1 MLRSLAAQLTNA
13 WMCFGWLNMV
23 KPPARLRMRERSG
36 HQLHCQGRLFTSGAL
51 MVGDVGEMISHR
63 MVGENTAL
71 MPMLGRNLVPFPDRK
86 LMLVTPPK
94 LMLQVAAIE
103 SSVVKEAPT
112 AHNFSQK
119 TWDATRGKWMKMDGN
134 GVWGP
139 DMPIKSCRTWGKP

>member
-1 MLRSLAAQLTNA
+1 
-13 WMCFGWLNMV
+13 
-23 KPPARLRMRERSG
+23 
-36 HQLHCQGRLFTSGAL
+36 
-51 MVGDVGEMISHR
+51 MVGDVGEMISRR

-112 AHNFSQK
+112 ARNFSQK
-119 TWDATRGKWMKMDGN
+119 TWDATRGKWMKMDEH

-139 DMPIKSCRTWGKP
+139 DMPIKSCRK